1 MTQISSFPPNFSSTQ
16 TYANRYDLE
25 EMDIYIEGDGK
36 NPMFFNITD
45 LPKVLNYGKHYFN
58 MSMLVPPA
66 NQNWQLKDNSRILF
80 EFKSKNNVVL
90 RSDITN
96 LNQKNG
102 VVTCFVEVLPD
113 PLRTFEEV
121 EDGEGT
127 LTVVAQLTNKPNVN
141 NFLPEKW
148 RDTMNYRCIFPIEI
162 RKNMINAN
170 SPINTNI
177 EHTQETIKGQFSF
190 LRGSLTPRNSNLGM
204 TYDVSGMPDLSF
216 SGGQDEPIS
225 RGTTD

>member
-1 MTQISSFPPNFSSTQ
+1 MEFSSTE

-80 EFKSKNNVVL
+80 EFKSINDVVL
-90 RSDITN
+90 KSDVTD

-102 VVTCFVEVLPD
+102 IATKIM
-113 PLRTFEEV
+113 
-121 EDGEGT
+121 
-127 LTVVAQLTNKPNVN
+127 Q
-141 NFLPEKW
+141 
-148 RDTMNYRCIFPIEI
+148 
-162 RKNMINAN
+162 
-170 SPINTNI
+170 
-177 EHTQETIKGQFSF
+177 
-190 LRGSLTPRNSNLGM
+190 NL
-204 TYDVSGMPDLSF
+204 
-216 SGGQDEPIS
+216 I
-225 RGTTD
+225 